1 MKQRDKVVKELA
13 KKYNKDKRIIDQIV
27 KSPFKFTNR
36 VIRDISDDRP
46 VRLRYFGVFTQ
57 KNYYY
62 NKKYRVNNMVE
73 KLLENIGDVFVV
85 MASVLRFPVSTKE
98 GAKNVIENARDEADY
113 DKVKM
118 IYDAYM
124 EWDK

>member
-1 MKQRDKVVKELA
+1 MKQRDKIVKELA

-62 NKKYRVNNMVE
+62 NKKYRINKMVDV
-73 KLLENIGDVFVV
+73 LLENIKDVTIV
-85 MASVLRFPVSTKE
+85 MGAVLGFQVNGRQ
-98 GAKNVIENARDEADY
+98 GAEDIIETAREQHDY
-113 DKVKM
+113 DKVKL

>member
-1 MKQRDKVVKELA
+1 MKQRDKIVKELA

-62 NKKYRVNNMVE
+62 NKKYRINKMIDV
-73 KLLENIGDVFVV
+73 LLEHIEDVTIV
-85 MASVLRFPVSTKE
+85 MAAVLGFPITGRQ
-98 GAKNVIENARDEADY
+98 GAEDIIERAREDHDY
-113 DKVKM
+113 DKVKS